1 MSAIEDLIKTV
12 AALREPD
19 TGCPWDIEQ
28 DHQSIAECLVDECC
42 ELLQT
47 IDRLDLD
54 HMQEELG
61 DVLLQVVM
69 HAQMAH
75 EAGHFD
81 FDSVC
86 HVVNEKLIRRHPHV
100 FGKDSLNSS
109 EAVLVQ
115 WDEIKSAER
124 KRGPTQ
130 SGIFKDLPR
139 QLPALM
145 FAKDVY
151 KQIQKLELPVE
162 AIIDQKAIDAVSA
175 TLDEVTLGKQLF
187 EIAAACRAK
196 GIDPESAIELEVN
209 AAKSG
214 QAEVT
219 LPFGIYQDVVS
230 LRRMAANGP
239 EAVTFS
245 WQDQGSVQG
254 DYYYVRIT
262 QVDGAMAWSSPI
274 WIGGYAPR

>member
-1 MSAIEDLIKTV
+1 MSATEDLIKTV
-12 AALREPD
+12 AALRDPN

-54 HMQEELG
+54 HMEEELG

-81 FDSVC
+81 FESVC

-100 FGKDSLNSS
+100 FGEDSLNTS
-109 EAVLVQ
+109 EAVLAQ
-115 WDEIKSAER
+115 WDQIKSAER
-124 KRGPTQ
+124 KRGPEQ

-151 KQIQKLELPVE
+151 KQIQKLALPVE
-162 AIIDQKAIDAVSA
+162 AVIDQTAIKTLSD
-175 TLDEVTLGKQLF
+175 TLDEATLGKQLF

-196 GIDPESAIELEVN
+196 GIDPESALRCYTQKLVDSLE
-209 AAKSG
+209 
-214 QAEVT
+214 
-219 LPFGIYQDVVS
+219 
-230 LRRMAANGP
+230 
-239 EAVTFS
+239 EA
-245 WQDQGSVQG
+245 
-254 DYYYVRIT
+254 
-262 QVDGAMAWSSPI
+262 
-274 WIGGYAPR
+274 

>member
-1 MSAIEDLIKTV
+1 MSVIEDLIKTV
-12 AALREPD
+12 AALRDPN

-81 FDSVC
+81 FESVC

-100 FGKDSLNSS
+100 FGEDSLNTS
-109 EAVLVQ
+109 EAVLIQ
-115 WDEIKSAER
+115 WDQIKSAER
-124 KRGPTQ
+124 KRGPAQ

-151 KQIQKLELPVE
+151 KQIQKLALPVE
-162 AIIDQKAIDAVSA
+162 AVIDQTAIKTLSD
-175 TLDEVTLGKQLF
+175 TLDEATLGKQLF

-196 GIDPESAIELEVN
+196 GIDPESALRCYTQKLVDSLE
-209 AAKSG
+209 
-214 QAEVT
+214 
-219 LPFGIYQDVVS
+219 
-230 LRRMAANGP
+230 
-239 EAVTFS
+239 EA
-245 WQDQGSVQG
+245 
-254 DYYYVRIT
+254 
-262 QVDGAMAWSSPI
+262 
-274 WIGGYAPR
+274 

>member
-47 IDRLDLD
+47 IDRLDMD

-61 DVLLQVVM
+61 EVLLQVVM
-69 HAQMAH
+69 HTQMAQ

-81 FDSVC
+81 FESVC

-109 EAVLVQ
+109 EAALVQ

-196 GIDPESAIELEVN
+196 GIDPESA
-209 AAKSG
+209 
-214 QAEVT
+214 
-219 LPFGIYQDVVS
+219 
-230 LRRMAANGP
+230 LRRYTQKLVDSLE
-239 EAVTFS
+239 EA
-245 WQDQGSVQG
+245 
-254 DYYYVRIT
+254 
-262 QVDGAMAWSSPI
+262 
-274 WIGGYAPR
+274 

>member
-12 AALREPD
+12 AALRDPD

-47 IDRLDLD
+47 IDRLDID

-69 HAQMAH
+69 HTQMAQ

-81 FDSVC
+81 FESVC

-109 EAVLVQ
+109 QAALVQ
-115 WDEIKSAER
+115 WDQIKSAER
-124 KRGPTQ
+124 KRGPAQ
-130 SGIFKDLPR
+130 SGIFKDLPK

-151 KQIQKLELPVE
+151 KQIQKLALSAE
-162 AIIDQKAIDAVSA
+162 AAFDQTAIKTLSD
-175 TLDEVTLGKQLF
+175 TLDEATLGKQLF
-187 EIAAACRAK
+187 EISAACGAR
-196 GIDPESAIELEVN
+196 GIDPESALRCYTQKLVDSIE
-209 AAKSG
+209 
-214 QAEVT
+214 
-219 LPFGIYQDVVS
+219 
-230 LRRMAANGP
+230 
-239 EAVTFS
+239 EA
-245 WQDQGSVQG
+245 
-254 DYYYVRIT
+254 
-262 QVDGAMAWSSPI
+262 
-274 WIGGYAPR
+274 

>member
-1 MSAIEDLIKTV
+1 MSAIEDLIKIV
-12 AALREPD
+12 AALRDPN

-54 HMQEELG
+54 HMEEELG

-81 FDSVC
+81 FESVC

-100 FGKDSLNSS
+100 FGEDSLNTS
-109 EAVLVQ
+109 EAVLTQ
-115 WDEIKSAER
+115 WDQIKSAER
-124 KRGPTQ
+124 KRGPAQ

-151 KQIQKLELPVE
+151 KQIQKLALPAE
-162 AIIDQKAIDAVSA
+162 AVIDQTAIKTLSD
-175 TLDEVTLGKQLF
+175 TLDEATLGKQLF

-196 GIDPESAIELEVN
+196 GIDPESALRCYTQKLVDSLE
-209 AAKSG
+209 
-214 QAEVT
+214 
-219 LPFGIYQDVVS
+219 
-230 LRRMAANGP
+230 
-239 EAVTFS
+239 EA
-245 WQDQGSVQG
+245 
-254 DYYYVRIT
+254 
-262 QVDGAMAWSSPI
+262 
-274 WIGGYAPR
+274 

>member
-12 AALREPD
+12 AALRDPD

-69 HAQMAH
+69 HTQMAQ

-81 FDSVC
+81 FESVC

-100 FGKDSLNSS
+100 FGKDSLSSS
-109 EAVLVQ
+109 EAVLAQ

-196 GIDPESAIELEVN
+196 GIDPESA
-209 AAKSG
+209 
-214 QAEVT
+214 
-219 LPFGIYQDVVS
+219 
-230 LRRMAANGP
+230 LRRYTQKLVDSLE
-239 EAVTFS
+239 EA
-245 WQDQGSVQG
+245 
-254 DYYYVRIT
+254 
-262 QVDGAMAWSSPI
+262 
-274 WIGGYAPR
+274 